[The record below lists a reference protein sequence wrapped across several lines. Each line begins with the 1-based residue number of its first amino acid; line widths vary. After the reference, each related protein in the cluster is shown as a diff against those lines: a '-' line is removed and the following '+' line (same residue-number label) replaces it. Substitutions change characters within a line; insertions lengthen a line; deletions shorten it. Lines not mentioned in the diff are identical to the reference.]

1 MIVAYRHHNN
11 KDMYN
16 KLGTH
21 RVNNRDAEYKGNSGG
36 Q

>member
-11 KDMYN
+11 DKDMYN

-21 RVNNRDAEYKGNSGG
+21 RVNNRDAEYKEFGG